1 MKIQAVSSPITFEAK
16 KFRLKMNSIEYI
28 DPNSGHS
35 FSAHMFWA
43 REYSNP
49 NAEMLYKRANATKDI
64 KEKAKLYN
72 EMGHYQMFLYGSGIV
87 GFLRSLFNLPKKL
100 YSDNKTLALIS
111 DLAGLNR
118 KAKV

>member
-16 KFRLKMNSIEYI
+16 KFRLKMNSIEHI

-64 KEKAKLYN
+64 KEKAKLYS

-87 GFLRSLFNLPKKL
+87 GFLRSLFNLPKNYIAITKPWL
-100 YSDNKTLALIS
+100 
-111 DLAGLNR
+111 
-118 KAKV
+118 